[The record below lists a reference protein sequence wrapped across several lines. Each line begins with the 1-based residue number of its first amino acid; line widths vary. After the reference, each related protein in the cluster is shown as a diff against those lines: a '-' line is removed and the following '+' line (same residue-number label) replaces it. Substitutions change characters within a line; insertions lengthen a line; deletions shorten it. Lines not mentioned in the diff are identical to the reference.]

1 MPVKRRAFYTQ
12 FGSERPAGQ
21 GVNAILFD
29 ERPSGVHNHRRVQK
43 GILLSGSAN
52 GALL

>member
-1 MPVKRRAFYTQ
+1 VPVKRRAFYTQ
-12 FGSERPAGQ
+12 LGSERPAGESIHS
-21 GVNAILFD
+21 ILFD
-29 ERPSGVHNHRRVQK
+29 ERPSGVHNHLRVQK